1 MHIGAKWQGI
11 KLTNLQYKDYAI
23 LSVWWL
29 AARPK
34 TLAAGMMPVVM
45 GAVLALGDGVFHAPS
60 VVAAFCGAL
69 LIQIGT
75 NYANDYFDFIKGT
88 DTETRIGPMRA
99 TQAGLV
105 APEVMRNATIFV
117 FLLVAIPAAYLVYRG
132 GWPMLL
138 IGLVSVLCGV
148 LYTGGPYPLGYLGLG
163 DIFVLIFF
171 GPVAVAGTYFVQ
183 AQSLTTVVL
192 LAGLAPGL
200 FSTAILTVNN
210 LRDRAGDA
218 LSGKKTLA
226 VRFGSRIARIEY
238 VVCLV
243 TGGILIP
250 LLLCYIERG
259 RWWAMLSAISV
270 LAAVPAMRTVIT
282 KEGETL
288 NQELARTGKLLIL
301 FTFLFSAGWLL

>member
-1 MHIGAKWQGI
+1 M
-11 KLTNLQYKDYAI
+11 Y
-23 LSVWWL
+23 VWWI

-34 TLAAGMMPVVM
+34 TLAAGMMPVIM
-45 GAVLALGDGVFHAPS
+45 GAVLAIGDGVFHAPS
-60 VVAAFCGAL
+60 VVAAFMGAL

-75 NYANDYFDFIKGT
+75 NYANDYFDFVKGT
-88 DTETRIGPMRA
+88 DTESRIGPLRA

-105 APEVMRNATIFV
+105 APEVMRNATIIV
-117 FLLVAIPAAYLVYRG
+117 FLLVALPAAYLVYRG

-138 IGLVSVLCGV
+138 IGLLSVFCGV

-163 DIFVLIFF
+163 DIFVLVFF
-171 GPVAVAGTYFVQ
+171 GPVAVAGTYYVQ
-183 AQSLTTVVL
+183 AQSLTPVVL

-226 VRFGSRIARIEY
+226 VRFGSRFARIEY

-243 TGGILIP
+243 TGGVLIP
-250 LLLCYIERG
+250 FLLCYIERG

-270 LAAVPAMRTVIT
+270 LVAVPAMRTVIT
-282 KEGETL
+282 MEGETL